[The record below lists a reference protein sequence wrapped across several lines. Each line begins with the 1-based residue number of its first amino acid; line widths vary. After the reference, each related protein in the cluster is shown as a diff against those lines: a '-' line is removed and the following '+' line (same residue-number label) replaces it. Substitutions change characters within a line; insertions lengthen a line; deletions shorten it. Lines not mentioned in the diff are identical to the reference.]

1 MKKGLL
7 LLFSFH
13 LIFLHSFS
21 QSTEVDSLEIQL
33 KTLKQDTNRVQ
44 VLGQLVSKV
53 RKYDIDK
60 ALIYAEEGFAL
71 AEELEVEQAQC
82 QFYLEFIIM
91 HLNLGKTDRA
101 MELALEGIDF
111 CGSVDSKGK
120 QATAYFLASNL
131 QLTMGNVDQSLEYA
145 SQSIKASEEADY
157 TYGKILGFKAM
168 GDIEETRGNLTDALK
183 HYEAGMKIASEHNI
197 TSQEMVLSN
206 NLGIMYDDMGWY
218 DKALEYYLSAA
229 GIAKENNEMIGLIS
243 FLANVAD
250 IYSTQN
256 ETQKALDI
264 SLEAL
269 GYAQT
274 ANAKKQLPALYAQIG
289 TFNGK
294 LGNKEEA
301 LKYQLLSKDISEEIG
316 DQRSLSFA
324 YDNLA
329 KIAEENRDFQQAEM
343 YYMECLS
350 IREKMNFKGGLA
362 RIHNSLGNFYANRK
376 QYQKALTHFDNG
388 KRISEEMNYVEQ
400 MNRNYRDLAQ
410 CYASLGQFEQAFQ
423 YQGLHLS
430 LKDTLW
436 NTDRNKQI
444 VRMETQFE
452 TKQKEAAIIQLEEE
466 ARLSVEARA
475 KDRQIKYLLIAGA
488 ALLAALVFLFF
499 NRSRILRS
507 KNQKIEETS
516 SQLAS
521 SLQEKETLLKEIHH
535 RVKNN
540 LQIISSLLNLQTRQV
555 TDDKTL
561 ATIREGQSRVQ
572 AMSLIHQK
580 LYQSERLSKVDIE
593 NYLDELTDNLSRMFE
608 DEGKNIEV
616 QVHAPGI
623 EFDIDTAIPL
633 GLIVN
638 ELVSNAYKYAFD
650 GQAQG
655 NIKIAIK
662 SLDQLEYE
670 LKVEDNGHGLP
681 LGFEPGKSKSLGL
694 RLVNILSEQLR
705 GSVEASSTDGAL
717 FTIRFKDVRAFQA
730 AA

>member
-1 MKKGLL
+1 MKKS
-7 LLFSFH
+7 LLFLLSF
-13 LIFLHSFS
+13 LFISLSGFS
-21 QSTEVDSLEIQL
+21 QSAEVDSLEALL
-33 KTLKQDTNRVQ
+33 KTLDKDTNRVH

-53 RKYDIDK
+53 RRYDIDK
-60 ALIYAEEGFAL
+60 ALIYADEGFAL
-71 AEELEVEQAQC
+71 AQELDIKKSQC

-91 HLNLGKTDRA
+91 HLNMGKNDRA
-101 MELALEGIDF
+101 MELSLEGIDY
-111 CGSVDSKGK
+111 CGKIGNKGR

-131 QLTMGNVDQSLEYA
+131 QLTLGNVDQSLEYA
-145 SQSIKASEEADY
+145 RQSIKASEEADY
-157 TYGKILGFKAM
+157 THGKILGYKAM
-168 GDIEETRGNLTDALK
+168 GDIEETRGNLTEALAY
-183 HYEAGMKIASEHNI
+183 YEAGMKIAREHKI

-218 DKALEYYLSAA
+218 DKALEYYLAA
-229 GIAKENNEMIGLIS
+229 AEIAKENNEMIGLIS

-256 ETQKALDI
+256 EAQKALDI
-264 SLEAL
+264 SLEAM
-269 GYAQT
+269 GYALT
-274 ANAKKQLPALYAQIG
+274 ANAKKQLPGVYAQIG
-289 TFNGK
+289 ILNSK
-294 LGNKEEA
+294 LGNNEDA
-301 LKYQLLSKDISEEIG
+301 LKYQLLSKAISEEIG

-329 KIAEENRDFQQAEM
+329 KIAEENRDFQQAES
-343 YYMECLS
+343 YYLECLS
-350 IREKMNFKGGLA
+350 IREKINFKGGLA

-376 QYQKALTHFDNG
+376 QFPKALTHFDYAKG
-388 KRISEEMNYVEQ
+388 ISEEMNFVEQ
-400 MNRNYRDLAQ
+400 MNRNYRDLSQ
-410 CYASLGQFEQAFQ
+410 CYASLGKYEQAFQ
-423 YQGLHLS
+423 YQELHLS

-452 TKQKEAAIIQLEEE
+452 TKQKEAAIAQLEEE
-466 ARLSVEARA
+466 ARLSDEARA

-488 ALLAALVFLFF
+488 GLLAALVFLFF

-507 KNQKIEETS
+507 KNQKIKETS
-516 SQLAS
+516 NQLAS
-521 SLQEKETLLKEIHH
+521 SLEEKETLLKEIHH

-555 TDDKTL
+555 TDDQTL

-580 LYQSERLSKVDIE
+580 LYQSKRLSKVDIA
-593 NYLDELTDNLSRMFE
+593 NYLEELTDNLSSMFE
-608 DEGKNIEV
+608 DKGKNIEV
-616 QVHAPGI
+616 HVHAPGI

-655 NIKIAIK
+655 NINIAIK
-662 SLDQLEYE
+662 SLDQIEYE
-670 LKVEDNGHGLP
+670 LKVDDNGHGLP
-681 LGFEPGKSKSLGL
+681 LDFEPGKSKSLGL

-705 GSVEASSTDGAL
+705 GSVEASSTGGAQ
-717 FTIRFKDVRAFQA
+717 FTVRFKDVRAFQA